1 MSDWV
6 AIGIAALALVFTV
19 TSWWWMNSRRGKL
32 RSYDPHSFAYIGG
45 PMALRIR
52 LPLVLENTGPTPII
66 VQNFRLHFPEER
78 DALLPIPWSNT
89 RNTIRPGTG
98 DGEELPAVFAVDGRT
113 AVRKFVE
120 FAAPFPGVDLQA
132 RTYDVQVDVALGHKH
147 GWTKLIRFPLYA
159 DRITAPEQFIAYSNG
174 PHMPTSEDLA
184 KSEASFRR
192 LLNDLGGG
200 ESH

>member
-19 TSWWWMNSRRGKL
+19 TSWWWVNSRRGKL

-45 PMALRIR
+45 PMELRIR
-52 LPLVLENTGPTPII
+52 LPLVLENTGPTPIV
-66 VQNFRLHFPEER
+66 VQNFRLHFPRER

-98 DGEELPAVFAVDGRT
+98 DGEELPAVFAVQGRM
-113 AVRKFVE
+113 AVQKFVE

-132 RTYDVQVDVALGHKH
+132 HTYDVQVDVVLGHQD
-147 GWTKLIRFPLYA
+147 GWRKLIRFPLHA
-159 DRITAPEQFIAYSNG
+159 DRITSPDQFIAYSNE
-174 PHMPTSEDLA
+174 PHMPTPEDRVKAEESL
-184 KSEASFRR
+184 KR
-192 LLNDLGGG
+192 LRDHLEDGNVV
-200 ESH
+200 